1 MKIKLPKKG
10 AIREKIV
17 ERISVKCGK
26 TYKRSV
32 TEANQNRRQYHK
44 GSVKTLL
51 TQPVAPVGSMKRIL
65 CSNWLSERA

>member
-32 TEANQNRRQYHK
+32 TEANQNRR
-44 GSVKTLL
+44 
-51 TQPVAPVGSMKRIL
+51 
-65 CSNWLSERA
+65 